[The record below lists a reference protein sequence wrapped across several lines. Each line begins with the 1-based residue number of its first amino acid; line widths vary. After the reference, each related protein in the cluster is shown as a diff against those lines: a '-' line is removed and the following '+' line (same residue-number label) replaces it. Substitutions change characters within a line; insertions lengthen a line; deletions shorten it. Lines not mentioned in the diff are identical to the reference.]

1 PGRGAMTSAADP
13 LPAELGRR
21 PPDQRARYLK
31 EVLAHAAAGLSL
43 LECETAAAEAVY
55 RLADAMVS
63 TPPRD

>member
-1 PGRGAMTSAADP
+1 MTSAAE
-13 LPAELGRR
+13 LLRAELGRR
-21 PPDQRARYLK
+21 PPDQRARYIK

-43 LECETAAAEAVY
+43 LEGETAAAEAVY